1 MKKLYQNEIF
11 IISIMCLFQGIF
23 LLYAISNLSISYYEA
38 EIFYEKK
45 SLVSLI
51 ANLSCEIFGRND
63 YALRVP
69 FILIHFANAAMIYK
83 ISKFILKRRFDRV
96 VATALF
102 MALPAS
108 MSSAIL
114 LNPAGIIVF
123 FHAASDL
130 FCKERIQY
138 RAFRASL
145 RLRPDRPRIFYALR
159 GLWNLGALYA
169 QKGAFAALHS
179 AI

>member
-1 MKKLYQNEIF
+1 MRVKKLYQNEIF
-11 IISIMCLFQGIF
+11 VIFIMCLFQGIF

-38 EIFYEKK
+38 EIFYDKK

-63 YALRVP
+63 YALRIP

-123 FHAASDL
+123 FTLLAIYFAKSEYNIAL
-130 FCKERIQY
+130 FVLLSVCALID
-138 RAFRASL
+138 RAFFML
-145 RLRPDRPRIFYALR
+145 YVGFGI
-159 GLWNLGALYA
+159 WALYTR
-169 QKGAFAALHS
+169 KRSFCCFA
-179 AI
+179 